1 MCPKQRG
8 SVAAARLSWL
18 RLGFAGF
25 SRDSAE
31 LMSQA
36 DDLFLAEHVS
46 RLKPARA
53 SLSRTCN
60 NVIFVFAVSTL
71 GYCTTC
77 TYRTP

>member
-1 MCPKQRG
+1 MSQ
-8 SVAAARLSWL
+8 ANDLFL
-18 RLGFAGF
+18 
-25 SRDSAE
+25 AE

-36 DDLFLAEHVS
+36 DDLFLAERVS

-60 NVIFVFAVSTL
+60 NIFVFAAGRTL
-71 GYCTTC
+71 DYCTTC